1 MKKLRLQF
9 VIAILALV
17 AIGILLIGQQPALQQ
32 ITPLQPTTG
41 GVYTEGL
48 IGTFGRLN
56 PVLDYYNQV
65 DRDVDRLIFCSLIQF
80 GDKGIAESNLAESWG
95 ISADGKVYN
104 FSIRKNAVWH
114 DGQPVLSD
122 DIIFTAELFRDE
134 RLPFPQDQREL
145 WKQVEIVK
153 LDDHTLQFRIPEP
166 YAPFIDYLT
175 FGVIPKHILGNL
187 SVDQIINSEFNLK
200 PVGCGPYK
208 FDHLTSENG
217 QVKSVTLTAFE
228 DYYLQR
234 AYIDQVVFHYYPDS
248 PSAIIAYQ
256 QGDIV
261 GIGHVTEDILP
272 GVLGEENLNLYTGQ
286 LPELTLIYLN
296 LNNSSL
302 PFFQD
307 VVVRRALLMGLNRQ
321 WMVDHL
327 LGGQAIVAHGP
338 ILPSVWAYYENIEH
352 VEYNPEKALAM
363 IKKDGYTIPA
373 EGGSV
378 RAKEGVAL
386 SFEMVYPDN
395 PKHQAIAEAVQKDW
409 LQLGVQVN
417 IKPVPYQELI
427 SQYLETRNYQAALVD
442 INLAR
447 TPDPDPYPF
456 WDQAQITNGQNYAQW
471 DDRQASEYLERAR
484 VTVDLDE
491 RTKNYYNFQVRFTT
505 EMPALPL
512 FYPVYSYAVDSQVQ
526 NIRVGFFF
534 DPSDRFSKITNW
546 YLRSKRPVG
555 AEIQPSATP

>member
-534 DPSDRFSKITNW
+534 DPSDRFSKIINW

-555 AEIQPSATP
+555 AEIQPSVTP